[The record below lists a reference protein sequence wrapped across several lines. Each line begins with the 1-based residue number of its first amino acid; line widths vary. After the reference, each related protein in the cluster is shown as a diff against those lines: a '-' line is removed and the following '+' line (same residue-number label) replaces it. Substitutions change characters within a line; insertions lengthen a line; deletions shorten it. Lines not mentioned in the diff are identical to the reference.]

1 MKTLML
7 AAIRCFLM
15 FTAVAVL
22 SIAYHASVQAVPTT
36 YQYTGNPFT
45 YAYGVYTNRTRVW
58 PFAVPQTQ
66 SAFPRRAFS
75 RSPKSNRV
83 SCASASV
90 RAQDD
95 SYRRVARSRVLP

>member
-22 SIAYHASVQAVPTT
+22 SIAYPASVQAVPTT

-45 YAYGVYTNRTRVW
+45 YAYASTPIELVYRPLQFHKRSQLSLGAR
-58 PFAVPQTQ
+58 FRAAQ
-66 SAFPRRAFS
+66 SPTAFLALARR
-75 RSPKSNRV
+75 
-83 SCASASV
+83 
-90 RAQDD
+90 
-95 SYRRVARSRVLP
+95 